1 VIAINIEMV
10 PIRRGPKRSASTPN
24 VTRQT
29 AAESSGTA
37 TSTPFCEADCPRSS
51 AM

>member
-1 VIAINIEMV
+1 MAISIEIV
-10 PIRRGPKRSASTPN
+10 PIRRGPKRSASTPK

-29 AAESSGTA
+29 AALSSGTA
-37 TSTPFCEADCPRSS
+37 TSTPFCEADSPRSS